1 MGTSKKHL
9 VLGGGQWVLAF
20 CCRKVGALIIIVNS
34 LFCIGKIR
42 RIGHSVFYPRRR
54 DVLTFRPFHFLEGKK
69 TMDVERK
76 WPKIADI
83 NLQIPKRC
91 HAIWMVHWCRCNL
104 LMTYHQQQ
112 HEINFQAQR
121 VQRRD
126 FESLPSTGKPMIF
139 YQIPGPKF
147 FFDL

>member
-1 MGTSKKHL
+1 MGTSKNTWCWGVDNECWLFVAGKWEL
-9 VLGGGQWVLAF
+9 SSSLLTPYFVLGRLGGLATPCSTLDDEMF
-20 CCRKVGALIIIVNS
+20 S
-34 LFCIGKIR
+34 LSAPSI
-42 RIGHSVFYPRRR
+42 
-54 DVLTFRPFHFLEGKK
+54 FLEGKK

-121 VQRRD
+121 VQLRD